1 MHYTRIWLA
10 SCTSLFW
17 NTLFPVLEHALMHNQ
32 PSQPIVLTAAL
43 VGMIADSEDASIFL
57 RTRDLTH
64 MTTSQE
70 EEDEVS
76 PVRS

>member
-1 MHYTRIWLA
+1 
-10 SCTSLFW
+10 
-17 NTLFPVLEHALMHNQ
+17 MHNQ